1 MGTQVVLITGALTGI
16 GRATAVAFAKKG
28 AKVVVSGRH
37 DDKGRALAAELQALG
52 AEAEFVRAD
61 VQKEDDVRV
70 LVDKAVAKFG
80 RLDVAVN
87 NAGFEGKL
95 GAIQDATVENFR
107 AVHDT
112 NVVGVFLSMK
122 HELRVMAG
130 QGSGSIV
137 NITSTYGHKAAAGA
151 AAYVSSKFAVEGMT
165 KSVALEQGNS
175 GIRVNAVAPG
185 PTDTPMLDRFTGTA
199 EVNAALVA
207 QVPLRRRGTPEEL
220 ANAIVF
226 ISSPEASYIAGAV
239 FEVDGGMSAN

>member
-1 MGTQVVLITGALTGI
+1 MTSPVVLITGALTGI
-16 GRATAVAFAKKG
+16 GRAAAVAFARKG

-37 DDKGRALAAELQALG
+37 DDKGQALVTELRALNT
-52 AEAEFVRAD
+52 EAEFVRAD
-61 VQKEDDVRV
+61 VRKEEDIRA
-70 LVDKAVAKFG
+70 LVDKTIARFG

-87 NAGFEGKL
+87 NAGFEGEL
-95 GAIQDATVENFR
+95 GLIQ

-122 HELRVMAG
+122 HELRGMAG

-151 AAYVSSKFAVEGMT
+151 TAYVSSKFAVEGMT

-185 PTDTPMLDRFTGTA
+185 PTDTAMLDRFTGTA

-207 QVPLRRRGTPEEL
+207 TVPLRRRGTPEEL

-226 ISSPEASYIAGAV
+226 ISSPEASYISGTV
-239 FEVDGGMSAN
+239 FEVDGGMSAT